1 MVDEPTLYG
10 REAPPAAHGR
20 GYVDATPAIWPLGI
34 PAETSASAV
43 EDLRRRL
50 AAAGTAAQYGW
61 GHTID
66 FGPFRMEG
74 LLGTT
79 YLAMVGAVDRL
90 RWWPPELDGLQV
102 ADIGAF
108 SGAVS
113 ALLASRG
120 AAAVYAIDEIPEHVE
135 QARLVAEAF
144 GLSQIR
150 PIQASL
156 YDMEPHVPGGSLDY
170 VFLGGVLYHLSD
182 MLAGLV
188 VLRNLLKPGGWLIL
202 ETNAVECW
210 THSYANFGRF
220 FAGMWWQPSALC
232 VVDLLRFAGYSD
244 AELVFYAPGRALAR
258 ARRGAASAPPFTR
271 GLTIPF
277 ESLRDPVDRPM
288 DAGVMAPAPDTHA
301 QVGMLRRV
309 GLRAVERTL
318 GLAWRAMR
326 RIRGR

>member
-1 MVDEPTLYG
+1 MVDEPTPRG

-20 GYVDATPAIWPLGI
+20 GYVDATPAQWPLTI
-34 PAETSASAV
+34 PTATSTSAV
-43 EDLRRRL
+43 EALQRRME
-50 AAAGTAAQYGW
+50 AAAAAAQYGW

-66 FGPFRMEG
+66 FGSFRMDG

-90 RWWPPELDGLQV
+90 HWWPQELHGLHV
-102 ADIGAF
+102 ADIGAY
-108 SGAVS
+108 SGAVA
-113 ALLASRG
+113 ALMASRG
-120 AAAVYAIDEIPEHVE
+120 PAAVYAVDEIPEHVE
-135 QARLVAEAF
+135 QTRLVAEAF
-144 GLSQIR
+144 GLSQIQ

-156 YDMEPHVPGGSLDY
+156 FEMDRHVPASSLDY

-188 VLRNLLKPGGWLIL
+188 VLRKLLKRDGWLIL
-202 ETNAVECW
+202 DTNAVECW

-232 VVDLLRFAGYSD
+232 VLDLLRFAGYSD

-258 ARRGAASAPPFTR
+258 ARRGAAPAPPFTR

-277 ESLRDPVDRPM
+277 DSLRDPVGRPM

-301 QVGMLRRV
+301 QVGMLRRA
-309 GLRAVERTL
+309 GLRGAERAL
-318 GLAWRAMR
+318 GLAWRGMR
-326 RIRGR
+326 RLQGR